1 MHRTDEAVIV
11 RKEDGSYRG
20 IVWNMT
26 MDGTGEDICRSFRL
40 PMEGIPSGEKG
51 ECCILTKTVDEVTCN
66 PLKLWHAMGEP
77 SSLSGEQKKL
87 LKEGARPLVEAQR
100 KELEDGM
107 ADVCI
112 TVRENGVVYFEVFP
126 VKAGGDR
133 GYCYKRAVGK

>member
-1 MHRTDEAVIV
+1 MEYDNGR
-11 RKEDGSYRG
+11 YRRG
-20 IVWNMT
+20 YLPQFPSSHGR
-26 MDGTGEDICRSFRL
+26 DSFR
-40 PMEGIPSGEKG
+40 GKG

-112 TVRENGVVYFEVFP
+112 TVRENGVVYFEVSP

-133 GYCYKRAVGK
+133 GYCYKRVVGK